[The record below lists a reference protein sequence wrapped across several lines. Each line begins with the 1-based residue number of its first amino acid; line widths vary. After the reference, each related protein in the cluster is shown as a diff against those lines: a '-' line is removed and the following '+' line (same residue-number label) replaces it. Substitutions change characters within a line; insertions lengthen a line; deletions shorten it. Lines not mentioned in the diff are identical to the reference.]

1 MKARLNEDKMSYED
15 LILCN
20 NFDKNELTYMLD
32 EEMDNDKNAK
42 NALRSVRK
50 LETFIN
56 RFQNLT
62 TNGMGLVLKTINQ
75 IDESSKKM
83 LFKHFDGQ
91 NVNHLSY

>member
-32 EEMDNDKNAK
+32 EEMDNDKDAK

-56 RFQNLT
+56 RF
-62 TNGMGLVLKTINQ
+62 
-75 IDESSKKM
+75 
-83 LFKHFDGQ
+83 
-91 NVNHLSY
+91 

>member
-56 RFQNLT
+56 RF
-62 TNGMGLVLKTINQ
+62 
-75 IDESSKKM
+75 
-83 LFKHFDGQ
+83 
-91 NVNHLSY
+91 